1 MLDRSHTWR
10 SPCSPERLSSA
21 AALTWERAKAIKAVS
36 RLAGGKEDVSCRRT
50 GEGGCRGFRCPLRG
64 GTIHQADGDPGGPGD
79 RRRIRFGHVDRRR
92 WSSAA
97 RGGGSCADQS
107 PPAYFWRQ
115 GGSQKVSR
123 YPARRP
129 SDVRTLRSA
138 PRRSRPTIPWKWP
151 CASKRSWRR
160 RPARSKAKLIPKRA
174 RAPRSSRRAKGWIDA
189 SRRTRTSYRADTEAV
204 QLQARLKSE
213 WDSYWNGQ
221 EAAEAARA
229 KLKAV
234 TGATMSVAEHEVQL
248 QARKDEHAAKAERAM
263 KLEAEY
269 RAARMESQAA
279 YEMIGFAQALD
290 DAKRTEVAYAGRQA
304 AIDAA
309 AGVPMPD
316 DDKLAE
322 ADKAVAIAQAA
333 LECGSNPR
341 GQAKARPRCRAPEGG
356 WQVAS
361 GGIFPAGC
369 CRRD

>member
-1 MLDRSHTWR
+1 M
-10 SPCSPERLSSA
+10 
-21 AALTWERAKAIKAVS
+21 
-36 RLAGGKEDVSCRRT
+36 
-50 GEGGCRGFRCPLRG
+50 
-64 GTIHQADGDPGGPGD
+64 
-79 RRRIRFGHVDRRR
+79 
-92 WSSAA
+92 
-97 RGGGSCADQS
+97 
-107 PPAYFWRQ
+107 
-115 GGSQKVSR
+115 
-123 YPARRP
+123 
-129 SDVRTLRSA
+129 
-138 PRRSRPTIPWKWP
+138 
-151 CASKRSWRR
+151 
-160 RPARSKAKLIPKRA
+160 
-174 RAPRSSRRAKGWIDA
+174 
-189 SRRTRTSYRADTEAV
+189 

-279 YEMIGFAQALD
+279 YEMIGFAQKALD
-290 DAKRTEVAYAGRQA
+290 DAKRTEVAYAGWQA

-333 LECGSNPR
+333 LERAGVIREAKRKQGRAAEHLKEAGKLRAEAYSLRDAARETDAVLSAMVDSPNLKVYAGRLVTSVPGRGEVLFHERSDGSRTKIACMEKLRRIRELNSEQLALIPIGQRQFNDLSPGAKKELIQWAFENNACIITAECTDDTTLTANPVTPN
-341 GQAKARPRCRAPEGG
+341 GKEHG
-356 WQVAS
+356 
-361 GGIFPAGC
+361 
-369 CRRD
+369 